1 MYVSVCVGCA
11 HTQRHVLQ
19 GRGAGINRNAQ
30 GQDFM
35 AATTVIREP
44 AVMRL
49 SNSRMGRLPTAINTH
64 HAAQA
69 AGQAPIN
76 THHAAQAAGQAPHT
90 TQDIHVGLLRV
101 ARFRASNPQAED
113 LAQPGRVRIIG
124 GELTRFLADL
134 TLAHPLLALLIAEGN
149 VHACMSLIICYP
161 PHRLNCRP
169 RRFRLRRLLWP
180 L

>member
-11 HTQRHVLQ
+11 DTQKHVLQ
-19 GRGAGINRNAQ
+19 GRGGGINRNAQ

-35 AATTVIREP
+35 AATTVIRQP
-44 AVMRL
+44 AAMRL
-49 SNSRMGRLPTAINTH
+49 SGTRMDRLATAINTH

-69 AGQAPIN
+69 AGQAP
-76 THHAAQAAGQAPHT
+76 HT
-90 TQDIHVGLLRV
+90 PQDIHAGLLRV
-101 ARFRASNPQAED
+101 ARFRHSNPQAED

-124 GELTRFLADL
+124 GELARFLTDL
-134 TLAHPLLALLIAEGN
+134 AVAHPLLALLIAEGN
-149 VHACMSLIICYP
+149 VHACMSLIVCYP